1 MNLGRTE
8 KTSYVL
14 INEPTLS
21 FINLFRHSVKPDDFE
36 FRTCIGKGSFGKV
49 YLARHKGEDTIYA
62 VKVVS
67 KALIKRKREERHIMA
82 ERDVLVK
89 NTRHPF
95 LVSLQYS
102 FQTPDKLYFVMDFV
116 NGGEVCELFVCVVC
130 RKRNLH
136 LHILVVLSFATR
148 TSFYRT
154 TSEILCS
161 GNHLSDRLSPQ
172 TRYYLSRFKTR
183 KYSSR
188 SRGNNS
194 PKKVENR
201 GKHLLLLGTHSS
213 D

>member
-1 MNLGRTE
+1 MNDFP
-8 KTSYVL
+8 SS
-14 INEPTLS
+14 LS
-21 FINLFRHSVKPDDFE
+21 LSIFFFSSSSVKPDDFE

-116 NGGEVCELFVCVVC
+116 NGGEVRCLEEVCKCISRCVCV
-130 RKRNLH
+130 
-136 LHILVVLSFATR
+136 LVVLSFATR
-148 TSFYRT
+148 TCFYRT

-161 GNHLSDRLSPQ
+161 GNYLSDRLP
-172 TRYYLSRFKTR
+172 
-183 KYSSR
+183 
-188 SRGNNS
+188 
-194 PKKVENR
+194 P
-201 GKHLLLLGTHSS
+201 
-213 D
+213 